1 MLFTFTAFLVVIG
14 ICVVSHEGGHFLAAK
29 WRNVYVHEFSFGMG
43 PLIVSKQ
50 KGETKY
56 SLRAF
61 PVGGY
66 VKLEGEDESPEA
78 QNSEIPRERAL
89 YAKKPWERLVIL
101 AAGISVNLL
110 LAWLLFSS
118 YLFVNGTWDLKTATV
133 GKVMEGTPAA
143 EIRLCSGDVIKKINN
158 VEIKQWA
165 DISKTLRSVSDD
177 SVELVYLRGGREI
190 CIKTN
195 VPVSKEHGGR
205 LLGIQPRKLRFSLI
219 QSMSEALRFAFRM
232 SSDIFS
238 SLGRLLIGRNKEEI
252 SGPLGIA
259 VMSGEAAKQGLWSFL
274 MFLGLINL
282 NLGLVNL
289 LPFPALDGGRIVF
302 AFAELVTGR
311 KVSAKFEGAV
321 HYAGFVLLLL
331 FIIYVTGLDILR
343 LVR

>member
-1 MLFTFTAFLVVIG
+1 MAFLTVIG

-43 PLIVSKQ
+43 PLLVSKQ
-50 KGETKY
+50 KGETRY
-56 SLRAF
+56 SLRIF

-66 VKLEGEDESPEA
+66 VKLEGEDESSEA
-78 QNSEIPRERAL
+78 GNSEIPCDRAL

-101 AAGISVNLL
+101 AAGISVNFL
-110 LAWLLFSS
+110 LAWLLFGS
-118 YLFVNGTWDLKTATV
+118 YLFANGTWDLKTAVV

-143 EIRLCSGDVIKKINN
+143 KIQLQSGDIIKKINDM
-158 VEIKQWA
+158 EIKQWT
-165 DISKTLRSVSDD
+165 DISKTLRSVSDNA
-177 SVELVYLRGGREI
+177 VEFIYLRGGREVRV
-190 CIKTN
+190 KTD
-195 VPVSKEHGGR
+195 VPVSRKHGGR
-205 LLGIQPRKLRFSLI
+205 LLGIQPRELRFSLI

-238 SLGRLLIGRNKEEI
+238 SLGRVLLGRNKEEI

-259 VMSGEAAKQGLWSFL
+259 VMSGEAAKQGLWNFL

-311 KVSAKFEGAV
+311 KVSAKFEGTV

-331 FIIYVTGLDILR
+331 FIVYVTGLDILR